1 MALLSVDNLKTYFY
15 TSRGIVKA
23 VDGVTFEIDRGKV
36 LGVVG
41 ESASGKSVTAHSIM
55 RLVPDPPGKIVG
67 GQILLG
73 TTNLLSVD
81 EAEMRKIRGSRIAM
95 SFQDP
100 MTYLNPIVRVG
111 DQIAEALIIHE
122 GLDKTS
128 ARKAAVEAMQMVQIP
143 SAEEREYDYP
153 HQLSGG
159 MRQRILLAI
168 ALSCR
173 PELLIADEP
182 TTALDVIVQ
191 ASILELLKDL
201 RNRLSSSIMLI
212 THDLGI
218 VAELADDVCIMY
230 AGKVMERASVDLV
243 YSSPGHPYTRSLLE
257 SLPSLEAE
265 QTKLKSIE
273 GDVPDAISPPSG
285 CRFHP
290 RCSYAADSC
299 KEAIPSLE
307 EVERGHWVAC
317 IRYDQLDAKEA

>member
-1 MALLSVDNLKTYFY
+1 MTLLSVDSLKTYFY

-23 VDGVTFEIDRGKV
+23 VDGVTFEIDKGKV

-73 TTNLLSVD
+73 TTNLLSLD

-143 SAEEREYDYP
+143 SAEERVYDYP

-201 RNRLSSSIMLI
+201 KNRLSSIMLI

-265 QTKLKSIE
+265 RTRLKSIE

-299 KEAIPSLE
+299 REAIPPLE
-307 EVERGHWVAC
+307 EVERRHWVAC
-317 IRYDQLDAKEA
+317 TRYDQLDAKEA